1 MSKRVRTR
9 PIQREDLHIPIAPAI
24 SPKEAGNGA
33 KARKTKL
40 AVMGLSADL
49 LDAGDPRYA
58 ACIRLAN
65 AFRKART
72 KEMYELH
79 GHVSSGVSA
88 LLASSA
94 MALASARFLYEVA
107 ASTADGRP
115 DLLAK
120 AAKLS
125 DSSRQNELSAWEL
138 CSRES
143 ILRKRIQDSGPN
155 TPWLTGG
162 ESLKFGPAGNE
173 YKKRGRPKKVELLA
187 SQSQE
192 TWTSRPRDSDA
203 GINVREA
210 ETIGSGSGGQG
221 EQQLSGEVGG
231 EQDWSEPSEPAS
243 SGEDN

>member
-1 MSKRVRTR
+1 MRIRGNGHARLKELAT
-9 PIQREDLHIPIAPAI
+9 PIAAALTPRL
-24 SPKEAGNGA
+24 AGNGA

-94 MALASARFLYEVA
+94 MALAAARFLYEA
-107 ASTADGRP
+107 AAGSEGFDRP
-115 DLLAK
+115 DLLSK

-138 CSRES
+138 CSREAVVRHRRDMNAVS
-143 ILRKRIQDSGPN
+143 L
-155 TPWLTGG
+155 PWLTGG
-162 ESLKFGPAGNE
+162 DGAKRTGPVGNE
-173 YKKRGRPKKVELLA
+173 YKKAGRPRKDRPGVQVLNSPQEETWVSKPMVNEDAGHLEGPPEG
-187 SQSQE
+187 SSQE
-192 TWTSRPRDSDA
+192 
-203 GINVREA
+203 
-210 ETIGSGSGGQG
+210 GSGT
-221 EQQLSGEVGG
+221 
-231 EQDWSEPSEPAS
+231 D
-243 SGEDN
+243 